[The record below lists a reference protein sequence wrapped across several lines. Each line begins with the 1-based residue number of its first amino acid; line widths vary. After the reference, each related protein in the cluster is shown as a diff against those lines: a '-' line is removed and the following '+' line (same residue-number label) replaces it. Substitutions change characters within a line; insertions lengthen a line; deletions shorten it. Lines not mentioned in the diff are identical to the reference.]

1 MVQIIK
7 QIIAYLDINPKP
19 TKNPKKK
26 ALDKLGSS
34 FSKIKMYKLK
44 DQNKRSKTSVLVMK
58 EEKLTPGSKKNE
70 TQQIDALIH
79 FCQNQTICRQ
89 KILLSYFGE
98 ESNYNCNKCD
108 VCREKR
114 KQTNSRLSTTLTQG
128 QGIDY

>member
-70 TQQIDALIH
+70 TPH
-79 FCQNQTICRQ
+79 T
-89 KILLSYFGE
+89 KPTLLLNNFFPI
-98 ESNYNCNKCD
+98 K
-108 VCREKR
+108 
-114 KQTNSRLSTTLTQG
+114 
-128 QGIDY
+128 